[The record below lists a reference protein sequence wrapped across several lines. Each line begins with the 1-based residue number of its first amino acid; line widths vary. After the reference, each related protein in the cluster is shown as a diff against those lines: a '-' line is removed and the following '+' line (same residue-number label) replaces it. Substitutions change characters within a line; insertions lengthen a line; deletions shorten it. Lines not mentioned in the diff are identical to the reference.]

1 MISRHM
7 KQITLLLGCIALF
20 GLLASVHL
28 SQGQSSPGYIAF
40 WQQLMNDEQQMNFLL
55 YQRLPRF
62 VIGCIAGAALA
73 IAGMIMQTI
82 TKNPLASASTLGI
95 HSGAY
100 FFVVATTIFM
110 PKISG
115 AFPLLVTFSGGL
127 VAALLVWLLVG
138 KTLDPVR
145 VALTG
150 MIVSMLFASLTGAL
164 QLFYA
169 NEVSGLFLWGS
180 GTLLQL
186 DWSGVQFAWPWVV
199 AFIIGALLISRK
211 LDILLLDEETAIGL
225 GEKVDRNKLI
235 GWFVAIFLVSV
246 TVAVVGPIGFIGIIA
261 PHIVRL
267 IGFHKHFS
275 MIVAN
280 MIIGAMLLIMA
291 DILVRLVSQTSELPV
306 GAMTALIGG
315 PWLVYLAI
323 QMGAN
328 RKASSSSA
336 MLGGHDF
343 FQRKGLAIVV
353 ASILAAGTVFVSLL
367 FGGTSFTPI
376 TQIFHEMAHNLY
388 VWDFRVPR
396 VLVSFLVGMIMAAG
410 GMIFQAVLRNPL
422 ADASVLGVT
431 SGAGMMAMIL
441 LIVFPSLPFYFVPA
455 GAIFGALLAMGIIL
469 TLTYRSGFQPVMLV
483 LIGVCISAMFSAMI
497 QILIVKAKLHVTQ
510 ALTWISGSTYGS
522 NWQEVIIALLTIVIF
537 FPIIHYFTRTFN
549 VLVFKDE
556 VAIGLGV
563 PTVKMRLTM
572 IMMGVTLAGISAAIV
587 GTIGFIGLLAP
598 HAARRMVGSKHQ
610 YIFPVSVLLGG
621 ILLTISDFLGR
632 YLLAPNDIPAGL
644 MVSLVGAPYLLYLL
658 KKAGKVSVR

>member
-1 MISRHM
+1 MLHRKRMTVLS
-7 KQITLLLGCIALF
+7 LGCIGLF
-20 GLLASVHL
+20 LVLASVHL
-28 SQGQSSPGYIAF
+28 SQGQSSPGYVSF
-40 WQQLMNDEQQMNFLL
+40 WQQFMHDEQQWNFLL

-62 VIGCIAGAALA
+62 VIGCLAGAALA

-110 PKISG
+110 PKMSG

-127 VAALLVWLLVG
+127 VAALLVWVLVG
-138 KTLDPVR
+138 KALDPVR

-164 QLFYA
+164 QLFFA

-186 DWSGVQFAWPWVV
+186 DWSGVQFAWPWVLI
-199 AFIIGALLISRK
+199 FIGCALLISRK
-211 LDILLLDEETAIGL
+211 LDVLLLDEATAIGL
-225 GEKVDRNKLI
+225 GENVGRNKLL
-235 GWFVAIFLVSV
+235 GWFVAIFLVAV

-267 IGFHKHFS
+267 IGFRKHFT
-275 MIVAN
+275 MIIAN
-280 MIIGAMLLIMA
+280 MIIGAMLLIGA

-323 QMGAN
+323 QMGTR
-328 RKASSSSA
+328 RKGATSSA
-336 MLGGHDF
+336 TLGGHDF
-343 FQRKGLAIVV
+343 FRRKGVAIIV
-353 ASILAAGTVFVSLL
+353 AAFIAGATVFVSLL
-367 FGGTSFTPI
+367 FGGTSFTPVS
-376 TQIFHEMAHNLY
+376 QIFTDIAHNLY
-388 VWDFRVPR
+388 VWEFRVPR

-410 GMIFQAVLRNPL
+410 GMIFQAILRNPL

-441 LIVFPSLPFYFVPA
+441 LIVFPSVPFYFVPF
-455 GAIFGALLAMGIIL
+455 GAIFGSLLAMAIIL
-469 TLTYRSGFQPVMLV
+469 FITYRSGFQPVMLV
-483 LIGVCISAMFSAMI
+483 LIGVCISAMFSSII
-497 QILIVKAKLHVTQ
+497 QVLIVKAKLHVTQ

-522 NWQEVIIALLTIVIF
+522 NWEEVMAALVTIAIF
-537 FPIIHYFTRTFN
+537 FPVIFYFTRTLDIFAFN
-549 VLVFKDE
+549 DE
-556 VAIGLGV
+556 AAIGLGV
-563 PTVKMRLTM
+563 PTVKVRFAMV
-572 IMMGVTLAGISAAIV
+572 IIGVVLAGISAAIV

-610 YIFPVSVLLGG
+610 FIFPISVLLGG
-621 ILLTISDFLGR
+621 ILLTIADFLGR
-632 YLLAPNDIPAGL
+632 YLLAPNDIPSGL

-658 KKAGKVSVR
+658 KKAGRVSVT